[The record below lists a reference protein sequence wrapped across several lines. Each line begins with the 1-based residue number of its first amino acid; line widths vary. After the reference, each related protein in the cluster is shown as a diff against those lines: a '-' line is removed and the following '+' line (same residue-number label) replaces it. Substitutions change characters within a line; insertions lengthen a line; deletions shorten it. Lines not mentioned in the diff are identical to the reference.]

1 MSNKSII
8 INEKSHS
15 ELVKLSKTF
24 KMNYGCFVSEMIYY
38 FKKTGIDPKEAQNKN
53 PSELI
58 GSLDRRIVSFMKVQ
72 ERDILKPLRQEVF
85 NYQNIQKEEVSKL
98 TAAINNSSIKSA
110 EASANANK
118 ALNEKANSVIKI
130 QSDNI
135 VLTNNNDVKRTKF
148 VVAELEKNRKAILL
162 ICQLIEDKNKTGTM
176 DKIKNI
182 FS

>member
-1 MSNKSII
+1 MSNKSVII
-8 INEKSHS
+8 DEKAHL

-24 KMNYGCFVSEMIYY
+24 KMNYGSFVSEMIYY
-38 FKKTGIDPKEAQNKN
+38 FKKTGVDPKEAQNKN

-58 GSLDRRIVSFMKVQ
+58 GTLDRRIVSFIKVQ

-118 ALNEKANSVIKI
+118 V
-130 QSDNI
+130 
-135 VLTNNNDVKRTKF
+135 
-148 VVAELEKNRKAILL
+148 
-162 ICQLIEDKNKTGTM
+162 
-176 DKIKNI
+176 
-182 FS
+182 